1 MQQRWN
7 IIFEQG
13 ATYQVTINVA
23 GIPNIATATDW
34 RITCAMAKDDPFLVA
49 TTSNYLAPGT
59 SASQKVMTI
68 PASLTDD
75 FVTGNGR
82 YDFDI
87 LFPGNL
93 VYRYISN
100 GYVQVNPKAG

>member
-13 ATYQVTINVA
+13 ATYQVTITVT
-23 GIPNIATATDW
+23 GVPLIETATGW
-34 RITCAMAKDDPFLVA
+34 RITCAMKNDDAFLVA
-49 TTSNYLAPGT
+49 TTDNYISAGATSN
-59 SASQKVMTI
+59 QKV
-68 PASLTDD
+68 LTVPSTLTAA
-75 FVTGNGR
+75 FETGNGR

-87 LFPGNL
+87 LWAGNI
-93 VYRYISN
+93 VRRYISN